1 MVIKASNSDWISELI
16 ADLASDSMAAR
27 ESASARLAVIGPRAV
42 ERLRSL
48 IRDTG
53 ESSLARAEALRALG
67 AISDSRG
74 LRTALDAVDDPDRDV
89 ARAAIGVTRL
99 FVRGPKSVAIVER
112 LTELALDRGR
122 TAAVRL
128 AALDAL
134 GDLDSETVRPLREA
148 LRDDPIEGIRQFA
161 RQSPASR
168 HVSDLD
174 LLRNAAEVELPSDP
188 APLLRA
194 LSRRGKEATVT
205 ELHHL
210 LERTREQE
218 PMQTPSSEEWS
229 RVRAATHTMLAQKG
243 SLLGLYDIREW
254 LECATAP
261 LPVELLPALRAI
273 GDATCLNAIAVAHA
287 RIDDHWWR
295 EHLVDVFSVIVERSG
310 LTRRH
315 GAIRKLER
323 RWPAVFPLLWRERR
337 DVPREGASS

>member
-1 MVIKASNSDWISELI
+1 LGLAVVIKASNSDWISELI

-74 LRTALDAVDDPDRDV
+74 LRT
-89 ARAAIGVTRL
+89 AIGVTRL